1 FSRVSGAPASARAL
15 ADGGKHGVPAPGV
28 AGGVLHL
35 HRAGQYVLSRRAP
48 DLAAGR
54 FRGLP
59 KAVGVLSRRALR
71 PARGRLRP
79 SRAVGADPA
88 ARRAQRALALH
99 RGRHPDPARTELLVP
114 VPVSVLTRGALFAFV
129 AAIG

>member
-59 KAVGVLSRRALR
+59 KAVGVLSRRA
-71 PARGRLRP
+71 
-79 SRAVGADPA
+79 
-88 ARRAQRALALH
+88 QRALALH